1 MTKTQ
6 APTPT
11 NSDLHVAALVA
22 AVELLMHP
30 DFNDGFIVEML
41 ETSGLEGTA
50 ENIDAAINELLE
62 INRALATP
70 LVAKL
75 PDSLQL
81 LYTV

>member
-6 APTPT
+6 TPTPT
-11 NSDLHVAALVA
+11 NSDIHVAALVA
-22 AVELLMHP
+22 VVELLMHP
-30 DFNDGFIVEML
+30 DFNNDFIVEML

>member
-6 APTPT
+6 ALAPT

-30 DFNDGFIVEML
+30 DFNDSFIVEML